1 MKSTLVSTARQ
12 LLLPFAL
19 LFCLPA
25 LADVSLPQLL
35 GDGAVLQRGKPIHIW
50 GWADKGEQVTV
61 TLAGKTL
68 KTKAKDGSWAVSFPA
83 MSAGGPYK
91 LTVQGKN
98 KLERNDLLL
107 GDVWIAAGQS
117 NMELPLRR
125 VKYQYPGLIENT
137 RLPQIRAFGFPLNYE
152 FKQPLSDYPSGDWK
166 TATPE
171 NLAEFSAV
179 GFFFARKL
187 YEENKVPVG
196 LIVIPVGGSPLEAW
210 VSEATLKDYPQYLQ
224 KLAPFKDDAYVQ
236 QTIAHDKAANDAWY
250 GSLSKADLGLAQH
263 WEAPGFD
270 DSQWQSFKV
279 PGYAKTQGIDFG
291 NGSIWLRKHI
301 TLSKPQLAQLNG
313 DATLW
318 LGAIVD
324 GDQVYVNGQLV
335 GQTGYMYPPRI
346 YAVPAAMLK
355 TGDNTIAIRITSYT
369 NNAGLV
375 LDKRYALDLGAAQI
389 PLAGDWRYA
398 IAANMGAMEPT
409 TTLHYLPTSLYKAR
423 LAPAFNMGISGAIWY
438 QGESNTDRA
447 AEYARLFPA
456 MVADW
461 RKQFKQGDFPFLF
474 VQLAN
479 FLAPQDQPGESNWAA
494 LREAQRQSLKVK
506 NTAMAVTLDLGEWND
521 IHPQHKQEVGERL
534 ALGAMKLA
542 YGHKDLLI
550 SGPRLDKVK
559 TQGDK
564 LVLHFNDV
572 GTGLVAKGGELQQ
585 FAIAG
590 ADKKFVW
597 ATARLSKD
605 TVTLSAPGVTKP
617 VWVRYAWAD
626 NPAGANLYNSA
637 DLPASSFEASAH

>member
-1 MKSTLVSTARQ
+1 MKSTLVNRARQ
-12 LLLPFAL
+12 LLVSLVL
-19 LFCLPA
+19 LFSLPA
-25 LADVSLPQLL
+25 LADVSLPKLL
-35 GDGAVLQRGKPIHIW
+35 SDGAVLQRGKPIHIW
-50 GWADKGEQVTV
+50 GWADKGEQVAV
-61 TLAGKTL
+61 TFAGKTL
-68 KTKAKDGSWAVSFPA
+68 KTRAKDGSWSLSFPA
-83 MSAGGPYK
+83 MSAGGPYSLK
-91 LTVQGKN
+91 VQAN
-98 KLERNDLLL
+98 NSLERKDLLV

-137 RLPQIRAFGFPLNYE
+137 RLPHIRAFGFPLNYE
-152 FKQPLSDYPSGDWK
+152 FKQPLSDYPSGSWK

-171 NLAEFSAV
+171 NLSEFSAV

-187 YEENKVPVG
+187 YEQNKVPVG

-236 QTIAHDKAANDAWY
+236 QTIAQDKAANDAWY
-250 GSLSKADLGLAQH
+250 SGLDKVDLGLAQH

-270 DSQWQSFKV
+270 DGQWQRFMV
-279 PGYAKTQGIDFG
+279 PGYAKAQGIAFG

-301 TLSKPQLAQLNG
+301 NLSDAQLANLTG

-346 YAVPAAMLK
+346 YTVPAAVLK
-355 TGDNTIAIRITSYT
+355 AGDNTLAIRITSYS
-369 NNAGLV
+369 NNAGFV
-375 LDKRYALDLGAAQI
+375 LDKRYVLDLGAAQI

-398 IAANMGAMEPT
+398 IAAKVGAMGPT

-423 LAPAFNMGISGAIWY
+423 LAPAFNLGISGAIWY

-456 MVADW
+456 MIADW

-474 VQLAN
+474 VQLAS
-479 FLAPQDQPGESNWAA
+479 FLAPQTQPGESNWAA

-506 NTAMAVTLDLGEWND
+506 NTAMTVALDLGEWND

-550 SGPRLDKVK
+550 SGPRLHKVK
-559 TQGDK
+559 AKGDK
-564 LVLHFNDV
+564 LVLSFTDV
-572 GTGLVAKGGELQQ
+572 GTGLVAKGGELHQ

-590 ADKKFVW
+590 ADKTFVW
-597 ATARLSKD
+597 AKAELAKD
-605 TVTLSAPGVTKP
+605 RVTLSAPGVSKP